1 MLNTQKDQ
9 LFTLVKSLT
18 KSEKRNFRLY
28 ATRLA
33 SGSDTKFL
41 QLFDVLDKLGEYDE
55 GLLLKK
61 LQGGVEKAQLPNLKR
76 HLYKQLLISLRLVYI
91 QKNIDIEIRE
101 QIDFA
106 RILYGKGMYMQAL
119 KLLERIKRI
128 ALDHHQDVLHLE
140 ILEFQK
146 LIEARHITRSR
157 QVKNK
162 MEDLL
167 EESLRRSLITLTA
180 SKLSNFN
187 IQVQGWY
194 IQFGHA
200 KNDREAQAI
209 RAFFEANLPGD
220 LNTDKLTFFE
230 RINLY
235 QSYLWY
241 HYVLLDFQS
250 CRHYTSLWVELFE
263 TYPQM
268 KDKDPDLYMRGLYYL
283 LMSAYFLGDAVTFE
297 RSLRAFEGFAKA
309 NRELFNTNSGMVAFV
324 YLHLS
329 RLNFCFLTGHYE
341 EGLALVPAILD
352 AIPEYEELSDIHRIL
367 LFYYKIAYLY
377 FGCGNFEKA
386 LHYLNQIIHLKG
398 GSLREDLHFNARLLH
413 LLCHYESGHYELIA
427 YLSESLHRSFGK
439 SEDIGKLQKAT
450 LQFLKKLIRIPQ
462 AESRAAFDRFH
473 RQALKLAANPYER
486 KATLYLDI
494 PKWAESHLLNCT
506 LSELA
511 KKAQRNTTDARV

>member
-1 MLNTQKDQ
+1 MVNTQKDQ
-9 LFTLVKSLT
+9 LFTLIKSLT

-28 ATRLA
+28 ATRLE

-41 QLFDVLDKLGEYDE
+41 HLFDVLDKLNEYDE
-55 GLLLKK
+55 ALLLKK
-61 LQGGVEKAQLPNLKR
+61 LQSDVKKAQLPNLKR

-167 EESLRRSLITLTA
+167 EESLRRSQITLTA

-187 IQVQGWY
+187 ISVQGWY

-200 KNDREAQAI
+200 KNDREAQAV
-209 RAFFEANLPGD
+209 RAFFEANLPGE
-220 LNTDKLTFFE
+220 LNTEKLTFFE

-297 RSLRAFEGFAKA
+297 RNLRAFEVFAQTNKDS
-309 NRELFNTNSGMVAFV
+309 FNTNSGMIAFV

-329 RLNFCFLTGHYE
+329 KLNFFFLSGRFE
-341 EGLALVPAILD
+341 EGLALVPNILED
-352 AIPEYEELSDIHRIL
+352 IRQYEGLSDIHRVL
-367 LFYYKIAYLY
+367 LLYYKFAYLY
-377 FGCGNFEKA
+377 FSCGNFEKA
-386 LHYLNQIIHLKG
+386 LEYLNEIIHLKG

-413 LLCHYESGHYELIA
+413 LLCHYESGHLDLIA
-427 YLSESLHRSFGK
+427 YLTDALLRSSGK
-439 SEDIGKLQKAT
+439 SEDISKLQKAT
-450 LQFLKKLIRIPQ
+450 LQFVKKLIRVPVS
-462 AESRAAFDRFH
+462 ESRSDFERFH
-473 RQALKLAANPYER
+473 KQALKLAANPYER

-494 PKWAESHLLNCT
+494 PMWAESHLLSCT
-506 LSELA
+506 MSELSQ
-511 KKAQRNTTDARV
+511 KRKGNW

>member
-9 LFTLVKSLT
+9 LFMLVKSLT

-28 ATRLA
+28 ATRLE

-41 QLFDVLDKLGEYDE
+41 QLFDVLDKLSDYDE
-55 GLLLKK
+55 PLLLKK

-76 HLYKQLLISLRLVYI
+76 HLYKQLLISLRLIYI

-128 ALDHHQDVLHLE
+128 ALDHHQDILHLE

-167 EESLRRSLITLTA
+167 EESLRRSQITLTA

-187 IQVQGWY
+187 ISVQGWY

-200 KNDREAQAI
+200 KNDRESQAV
-209 RAFFEANLPGD
+209 RAFFEANLPGE
-220 LNTDKLTFFE
+220 LNTEKLTFFE

-241 HYVLLDFQS
+241 NYVLLDFQA
-250 CRHYTSLWVELFE
+250 CRHYTGLWVELFE

-283 LMSAYFLGDAVTFE
+283 LMSAYFLGDLPTFE
-297 RSLRAFEGFAKA
+297 RNLKAFEQFSEA
-309 NRELFNTNSGMVAFV
+309 NRDLFNTNSGMVAFV

-329 RLNFCFLTGHYE
+329 KLNYAYLTGNYE
-341 EGLALVPAILD
+341 AGLNLAPHILET
-352 AIPEYEELSDIHRIL
+352 IPQYEALSDIHRML

-386 LHYLNQIIHLKG
+386 LQYLNEIIDLKG

-413 LLCHYESGHYELIA
+413 LLCHYESGNYDLIA
-427 YLSESLHRSFGK
+427 YLSESLHRSFGN
-439 SEDIGKLQKAT
+439 SEDISKLQKAT
-450 LQFLKKLIRIPQ
+450 LQFVKKLIRVPTS
-462 AESRAAFDRFH
+462 ESRAAFDKFH
-473 RQALKLAANPYER
+473 RQVLKLAANPYER

-494 PKWAESHLLNCT
+494 PMWAESHLANCT

-511 KKAQRNTTDARV
+511 QKRRKA